1 MLAGE
6 PGSAST
12 ADVGRHAVAPE
23 NDRFAKLFRI
33 KR

>member
-1 MLAGE
+1 MIAGT
-6 PGSAST
+6 PAGSIG
-12 ADVGRHAVAPE
+12 ADTTRQADQE